1 MTVIKS
7 TPTESTPRDPE
18 NTLASVGG
26 AYNTG
31 TNPSPGG
38 DLDIVDAMPLEDRS
52 DGTSDNAVAQSESLA
67 RQGGLPAESA
77 G

>member
-7 TPTESTPRDPE
+7 TPIESTPRDPK

-26 AYNTG
+26 TYTTG

-38 DLDIVDAMPLEDRS
+38 DLDVVDAMPLADRS
-52 DGTSDNAVAQSESLA
+52 DGTSDNAVAQRESLA

>member
-7 TPTESTPRDPE
+7 TPIESTPRDPE

-26 AYNTG
+26 THTTG

-38 DLDIVDAMPLEDRS
+38 DLDIVDAMPLDDRS
-52 DGTSDNAVAQSESLA
+52 DGTSESAVALRESLA
-67 RQGGLPAESA
+67 RMGSLPPESA
-77 G
+77 V